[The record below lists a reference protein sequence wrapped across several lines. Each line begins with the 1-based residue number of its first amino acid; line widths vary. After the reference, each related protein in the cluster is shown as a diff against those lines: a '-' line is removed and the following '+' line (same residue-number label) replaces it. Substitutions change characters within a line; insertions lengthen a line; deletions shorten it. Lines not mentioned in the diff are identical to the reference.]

1 MKANFLPVLLAI
13 GICAMGSAAAQDVQG
28 ASSGTAGKPV
38 TVEKT
43 GQERL
48 KGQVVKVDE
57 ASGTMDIR
65 LSGTVGSSDAT
76 APTTFKIQDGLAF
89 NAIRPGDTL
98 AFVAERSGEQMTIK
112 EFNKE

>member
-1 MKANFLPVLLAI
+1 MKANFLPVLLVI

-28 ASSGTAGKPV
+28 ASSGTAGK
-38 TVEKT
+38 
-43 GQERL
+43 RL

-98 AFVAERSGEQMTIK
+98 SFVAERSGEQMTIK

>member
-1 MKANFLPVLLAI
+1 MKANFLPVLLVI

-48 KGQVVKVDE
+48 KGQVIKVDE

-65 LSGTVGSSDAT
+65 LSVRSDQMMRRPQRHSKFKTVWHST
-76 APTTFKIQDGLAF
+76 
-89 NAIRPGDTL
+89 R
-98 AFVAERSGEQMTIK
+98 
-112 EFNKE
+112 